1 MYQQK
6 ANLSSSRYFLIKDGG
21 EDGHS
26 PVSPPSNF
34 KTSAANMLSPAT
46 VELPSAFVLGTKKP
60 PEPLIMM
67 AKSQMTMSRR
77 QLEISEAEVTQKARI
92 KQRLDKKVTLVRV
105 PIKKQVV
112 MINLHKLIVNNPME
126 DIYNNTTG
134 AIGSRNQQIA

>member
-1 MYQQK
+1 
-6 ANLSSSRYFLIKDGG
+6 
-21 EDGHS
+21 
-26 PVSPPSNF
+26 
-34 KTSAANMLSPAT
+34 MLSPAT

-105 PIKKQVV
+105 PIKHPLVV
-112 MINLHKLIVNNPME
+112 ISHQRIIMKNPLQYWKTY
-126 DIYNNTTG
+126 IITPQG
-134 AIGSRNQQIA
+134 A